1 MEIRKAERK
10 KAKLRLGIAAPSGAG
25 KTYSALLMAFGLGGK
40 IGLIDTEHGSG
51 DLYAHLGDYDIISIE
66 APYTVKKYTEAIS
79 AFEAA
84 YYGTIIIDSLS
95 HAWAGDGGLLD
106 KQGKM
111 ADRGT
116 NSFAAWRTIT
126 PEHNNLVDA
135 MLRSPC
141 HVIATMRAKQE
152 YVLETNDKGKQQ
164 PKKVGMAPVQREGME
179 YEFTVMLD
187 VDMQHIASASKDRT
201 SLFDGQFF
209 KIDKGTGTRLL
220 EWLDT
225 GVIPAEPEL
234 PPEDS
239 EAATFAE
246 SKAMEVRALMLKSD
260 IAGAA
265 ITLNTLGTSGEYD
278 PEAKELVC
286 RHIESP
292 IRSAIKAYDAITQ
305 ARTLE
310 GLKLAWGATPK
321 HSQALLLPFKDARK
335 VQLDASDTAYKFVGE
350 DIAASG
356 SRDLTAMGGIA
367 A

>member
-25 KTYSALLMAFGLGGK
+25 KTYSALLLAFGLGGK
-40 IGLIDTEHGSG
+40 IGLVDTEHGSG

-66 APYTVKKYTEAIS
+66 APYTVDKYVKAIK
-79 AFEAA
+79 AFEEAG
-84 YYGTIIIDSLS
+84 YTTIILDSLS

-126 PEHNNLVDA
+126 PEHNNLVDS

-141 HVIATMRAKQE
+141 HIIATMRAKQE

-187 VDMQHIASASKDRT
+187 VDMNHIASASKDRT

-209 KIDKGTGTRLL
+209 KIDQATGQKLL
-220 EWLDT
+220 AWLDT
-225 GVIPAEPEL
+225 GIEAPKLDESTC
-234 PPEDS
+234 EDFINEM
-239 EAATFAE
+239 EAANDLE
-246 SKAMEVRALMLKSD
+246 SLQAVFK
-260 IAGAA
+260 
-265 ITLNTLGTSGEYD
+265 
-278 PEAKELVC
+278 
-286 RHIESP
+286 
-292 IRSAIKAYDAITQ
+292 KAYLYAQ
-305 ARTLE
+305 
-310 GLKLAWGATPK
+310 
-321 HSQALLLPFKDARK
+321 SFKNAEVTTRFTDFYNDRK
-335 VQLDASDTAYKFVGE
+335 AE
-350 DIAASG
+350 
-356 SRDLTAMGGIA
+356 LTKEVE
-367 A
+367 